1 MSKNNNDDN
10 YNRFLKKLEK
20 SVLDIEDLNEVLIEE
35 GIKYY
40 YKDAPI
46 IQAYKL
52 FDFIEEESEKDKE
65 NNEKNIVW
73 IRDEEWTFENEG
85 VNYGMIFEYNRYS
98 KNGEDY
104 LLLKILYS
112 SNKIKLIRARLDA
125 NDPVTRGII
134 RTFGNKFDLDEI
146 LDLYVR
152 IHIKNQVD
160 ENCRL
165 FSKVTG
171 FSFVPEDELAFIDDM
186 YHLIQNKT
194 IDPDEEI

>member
-1 MSKNNNDDN
+1 MSNNNDDN
-10 YNRFLKKLEK
+10 YNRFLRKLEK

-40 YKDAPI
+40 YKDEPI

-52 FDFIEEESEKDKE
+52 FDFVEEESEKDKE

-112 SNKIKLIRARLDA
+112 SNKIKLIRARLEA

-134 RTFGNKFDLDEI
+134 RAFGNRFDLDEI

-152 IHIKNQVD
+152 INIKNQVD

-194 IDPDEEI
+194 IDPDEDI

>member
-112 SNKIKLIRARLDA
+112 
-125 NDPVTRGII
+125 
-134 RTFGNKFDLDEI
+134 
-146 LDLYVR
+146 
-152 IHIKNQVD
+152 
-160 ENCRL
+160 
-165 FSKVTG
+165 
-171 FSFVPEDELAFIDDM
+171 
-186 YHLIQNKT
+186 
-194 IDPDEEI
+194 

>member
-134 RTFGNKFDLDEI
+134 RTLGNRFDLDEI

>member
-1 MSKNNNDDN
+1 MSKKNNDDN

-20 SVLDIEDLNEVLIEE
+20 SVLEIEDLNEVLIEE

-134 RTFGNKFDLDEI
+134 RAFGNRFDLDNI

-186 YHLIQNKT
+186 YHLIQNKS
-194 IDPDEEI
+194 IDLDVEI

>member
-134 RTFGNKFDLDEI
+134 RTFGNRFDLDEI

>member
-10 YNRFLKKLEK
+10 YNRFLRKLEK
-20 SVLDIEDLNEVLIEE
+20 SVLEIEDLNEVLIEE

-134 RTFGNKFDLDEI
+134 RAFGNRFDLDNI

-186 YHLIQNKT
+186 YHLIQNKS
-194 IDPDEEI
+194 IDPDVEI

>member
-1 MSKNNNDDN
+1 
-10 YNRFLKKLEK
+10 
-20 SVLDIEDLNEVLIEE
+20 
-35 GIKYY
+35 
-40 YKDAPI
+40 
-46 IQAYKL
+46 
-52 FDFIEEESEKDKE
+52 
-65 NNEKNIVW
+65 
-73 IRDEEWTFENEG
+73 
-85 VNYGMIFEYNRYS
+85 MIFEYNRYS

-134 RTFGNKFDLDEI
+134 RAFSNRFDLDNI

-186 YHLIQNKT
+186 YHLIQNKS
-194 IDPDEEI
+194 IDPDVEI

>member
-134 RTFGNKFDLDEI
+134 RTFGNRFDLDEI

-160 ENCRL
+160 ENCKL

>member
-134 RTFGNKFDLDEI
+134 RTFGNRFDLDEI

-194 IDPDEEI
+194 IDPDEEL